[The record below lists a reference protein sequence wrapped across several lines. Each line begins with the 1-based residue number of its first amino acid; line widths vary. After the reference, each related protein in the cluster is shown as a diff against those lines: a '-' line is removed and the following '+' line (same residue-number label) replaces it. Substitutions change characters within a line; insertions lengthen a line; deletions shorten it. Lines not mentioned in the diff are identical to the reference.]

1 MDKFIAK
8 YGEKLQGVISGF
20 DRVVFRGTLRAISYA
35 DGLKAYL
42 CRKQVWLGDFA
53 EHVQVVS
60 ERLKE
65 SSLAQVRKLGREVV
79 YVASSQVDKDALA
92 RQICAREKISC
103 GPVCVLTCVEPCSSF
118 EVYRNRET
126 KKLELVPRL
135 RKCLFLYHYGIHPLF
150 GFMNA
155 RIQTWFP
162 FPTQICLNGREW
174 LARQMDAQG
183 LKYVRQDNCFPW
195 IEDFGR
201 AQKLLDQQR
210 KLGWRK
216 HLDAIADQLNPLR
229 SQLFDQFPISYYW
242 STYQSEWATDL
253 VFRDPAVL
261 QRLYPILMQHGM
273 TTFASP
279 DVMRFLGH
287 NIPAHGQ
294 VHGNF
299 AGQVRSDLR
308 EREEGIRIK
317 HRVNGNSVKA
327 YGKAL
332 RAEGSVFRV
341 ETTINSVNDFK
352 VYRRKEGD
360 RKGPRTWRQMR
371 RGIADLHRRAQVS
384 QQCNRRYV
392 AALASV
398 DSDQRLE
405 ELAERLE
412 RPTTSKGKR
421 VRGLHPF
428 SGPDSTLFQ
437 LISRGEWTLRGFCN
451 ADLQRLLF
459 SQPAA
464 SLKEKRRR
472 SAWVSRRL
480 RLLRAHHLIQKVPHE
495 NRYHLTEF
503 GRTAT
508 TAILGARQTTLSHL
522 NSKAA

>member
-20 DRVVFRGTLRAISYA
+20 DRLVFRGTLRAISYA

-53 EHVQVVS
+53 EHVQAVS

-92 RQICAREKISC
+92 HRICAREKISR

-174 LARQMDAQG
+174 LARQMDAQD

-195 IEDFGR
+195 IEDFGQ

-229 SQLFDQFPISYYW
+229 SELFDLPHSDAAWDDHLRQPGRDAISG
-242 STYQSEWATDL
+242 S
-253 VFRDPAVL
+253 
-261 QRLYPILMQHGM
+261 QH
-273 TTFASP
+273 P
-279 DVMRFLGH
+279 
-287 NIPAHGQ
+287 
-294 VHGNF
+294 
-299 AGQVRSDLR
+299 
-308 EREEGIRIK
+308 
-317 HRVNGNSVKA
+317 
-327 YGKAL
+327 
-332 RAEGSVFRV
+332 
-341 ETTINSVNDFK
+341 
-352 VYRRKEGD
+352 
-360 RKGPRTWRQMR
+360 
-371 RGIADLHRRAQVS
+371 
-384 QQCNRRYV
+384 
-392 AALASV
+392 
-398 DSDQRLE
+398 
-405 ELAERLE
+405 
-412 RPTTSKGKR
+412 
-421 VRGLHPF
+421 
-428 SGPDSTLFQ
+428 
-437 LISRGEWTLRGFCN
+437 
-451 ADLQRLLF
+451 
-459 SQPAA
+459 
-464 SLKEKRRR
+464 
-472 SAWVSRRL
+472 
-480 RLLRAHHLIQKVPHE
+480 
-495 NRYHLTEF
+495 
-503 GRTAT
+503 
-508 TAILGARQTTLSHL
+508 GARS
-522 NSKAA
+522 SAR